1 MASAFFGDDTGIDGD
16 LGSGELRVEVLLVP
30 RKKIGKTLN
39 ANYNY
44 ALAA

>member
-1 MASAFFGDDTGIDGD
+1 LIFGDGNGIDGD
-16 LGSGELRVEVLLVP
+16 LGSGELRVVVFPVP
-30 RKKIGKTLN
+30 RKKIGENVN